1 MKESERERERE
12 RERETERERDSG
24 EKKILVPGNAGDEKN
39 LYPGGRKLFFLI
51 NLTDFLSKVYTYR
64 TILTALFFF
73 EKQAILPFI
82 VRRKKRVNSYE

>member
-12 RERETERERDSG
+12 RKRERETVVK
-24 EKKILVPGNAGDEKN
+24 KKILVPGNAGDEKN

-73 EKQAILPFI
+73 EKQTILPFI